1 MTRRVILT
9 YEEGGYSP
17 RLKMTP
23 FRFVVFKSLTPFDSN
38 CSMWGHGAGTCP
50 REAPSCRY
58 CALSWKLGM
67 GMKIQNARN
76 RFSKVRIS
84 IGYAWSA
91 DRSIMPIPPPPLQ
104 RKWKKVNPSPAPW
117 YRGIPT
123 PANINSYGPC
133 KASHGTG
140 HSTNRSQS
148 PVNSST
154 ITTFS
159 TSCSTNLAPT
169 AALTAVRRT
178 EQKSNG
184 EIKDL

>member
-76 RFSKVRIS
+76 RFSKVRIF

-91 DRSIMPIPPPPLQ
+91 DRSIMPIPPPPS
-104 RKWKKVNPSPAPW
+104 KENEKKSIPAP
-117 YRGIPT
+117 RLGIGEFPHLQISIVMALAKLAMA
-123 PANINSYGPC
+123 PA
-133 KASHGTG
+133 T
-140 HSTNRSQS
+140 
-148 PVNSST
+148 
-154 ITTFS
+154 
-159 TSCSTNLAPT
+159 APT
-169 AALTAVRRT
+169 GVKAPSTQAPLPPSALAAAPT
-178 EQKSNG
+178 
-184 EIKDL
+184 